1 MAENEAGKDLTR
13 DLAGLLALVDKSFGI
28 DKVLADKGRDLVAE
42 YYAQSG
48 PAYEAAHSKSGCMH
62 LALNPDG
69 VFSPEGYRRQPR
81 SIVKE
86 MTEIGG
92 ARVLELGCG
101 KGFNSLIVARRLP
114 EASCIGTDL
123 LEDHLVKA
131 RGLAAEAGVTNLRYE
146 QASYQ
151 PLPDRFRDMD
161 VIFGVETLCYAT
173 DLDAVAASVAAALR
187 PGGRFVMFD
196 VHAWDDADSLPP
208 DLARATRL
216 YETSMV
222 VTRGFIRAGA
232 WEAALERA
240 GLVVDPTKD
249 LSRAVQP
256 GLKRLQAM
264 GLRALGDWKKR
275 MALKVMPQYM
285 ARNGISALLGPL
297 VYRLP
302 NRNHEAAL
310 CYQRISATKPG

>member
-1 MAENEAGKDLTR
+1 MADAELKD
-13 DLAGLLALVDKSFGI
+13 DLKGLLELVDKTFGI
-28 DKVLADKGRDLVAE
+28 DRVLADKGRDLIKE

-48 PAYEAAHSKSGCMH
+48 PAYEAAHSKAGCMH

-69 VFSPEGYRRQPR
+69 EFSFDGYRRQPR

-92 ARVLELGCG
+92 SRVLELGCG
-101 KGFNSLIVARRLP
+101 KGFNSLIVAQRLP
-114 EASCIGTDL
+114 EATCIGTDL

-131 RGLAAEAGVTNLRYE
+131 RELAREAGASNLSYD
-146 QASYQ
+146 QASYE

-161 VIFGVETLCYAT
+161 VIFAVETLCYAK
-173 DLDAVAASVAAALR
+173 DIDAVARAIAAALR

-196 VHAWDDADSLPP
+196 VHSWQDADSLPP
-208 DLARATRL
+208 DLSMATRL

-232 WEAALERA
+232 WEAALQRA
-240 GLVVDPTKD
+240 GLAVDETRD

-256 GLKRLQAM
+256 GLRRLQGM
-264 GLRALGDWKKR
+264 GLGALGDWKKR
-275 MALKVMPQYM
+275 LALKAMPQYM

-302 NRNHEAAL
+302 KRNREAAL
-310 CYQRISATKPG
+310 CYQRISATKPAA

>member
-1 MAENEAGKDLTR
+1 MANSGLSNDL
-13 DLAGLLALVDKSFGI
+13 GGILALVDKTYGI
-28 DKVLADKGRDLVAE
+28 DKVLADKGRDLVKE

-48 PAYEAAHSKSGCMH
+48 PAYERAHSKAGCMH

-69 VFSPEGYRRQPR
+69 EFSPEGYRRQPR
-81 SIVKE
+81 SIVRELTE
-86 MTEIGG
+86 MGG
-92 ARVLELGCG
+92 SRVLELGCG

-114 EASCIGTDL
+114 EAECIGTDL

-131 RGLAAEAGVTNLRYE
+131 RSLAAEAGVGNLRYE
-146 QASYQ
+146 QASFE

-161 VIFGVETLCYAT
+161 MIFGVETLCYAQ
-173 DLDAVAASVAAALR
+173 DLDKVAQSIAAALR

-196 VHAWDDADSLPP
+196 VHALEDPDSLPP

-232 WEAALERA
+232 WEAALARA
-240 GLVVDPTKD
+240 GLRPDPTRD

-256 GLKRLQAM
+256 GLRRLQAV
-264 GLRALGDWKKR
+264 GLQALGDWKKR
-275 MALKVMPQYM
+275 MAVKVMPPYM

-297 VYRLP
+297 VFRLP
-302 NRNHEAAL
+302 ERNRQAVLA
-310 CYQRISATKPG
+310 YQRVSATKPA